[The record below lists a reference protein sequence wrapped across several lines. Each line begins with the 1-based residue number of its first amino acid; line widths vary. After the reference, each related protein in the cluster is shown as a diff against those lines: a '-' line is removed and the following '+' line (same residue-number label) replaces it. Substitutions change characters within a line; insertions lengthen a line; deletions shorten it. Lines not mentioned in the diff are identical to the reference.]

1 MCARDILFI
10 YKIES
15 DREMEKWRKR
25 ERAIDREIGSISK
38 HTSSEKKRIKSL

>member
-15 DREMEKWRKR
+15 DREMEKER